1 MKKYILIIFAL
12 LLVTTCVNAYK
23 VPSSGITTPSALNVR
38 TGPSTSYTVL
48 QTIPAGTVVEILEMV
63 GKWYQVNVAGRN
75 GVYVY
80 SSYVKITEYTDR
92 DDPEA
97 EKNATKRF
105 MPTLATVD
113 ASTR

>member
-1 MKKYILIIFAL
+1 MKKYILIICAL
-12 LLVTTCVNAYK
+12 FLIPACANAYK
-23 VPSSGITTPSALNVR
+23 VPSSGITTASALNVR
-38 TGPSTSYTVL
+38 TGPGTSHTIL
-48 QTIPAGTVVEILEMV
+48 QTIPSGTVVEILEMV

-80 SSYVKITEYTDR
+80 SSYVNITEYAER

-113 ASTR
+113 PTTR